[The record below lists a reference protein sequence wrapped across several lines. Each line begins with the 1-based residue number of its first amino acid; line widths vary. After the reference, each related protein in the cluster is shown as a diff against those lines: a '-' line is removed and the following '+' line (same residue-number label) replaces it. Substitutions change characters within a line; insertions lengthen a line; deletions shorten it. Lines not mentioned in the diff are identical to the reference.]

1 MASVEWKKIKAD
13 YVAGGTSYRKL
24 AEKYGVPFGT
34 LRRIAKQEGWT
45 QKRTQVEHRVDTK
58 MLETITEKEAQK
70 AVDVVDVANRLLD
83 KITEVLGGV
92 TTTQDIRHLTSALK
106 DIREI
111 KGIKS
116 EADIRE
122 QEARIA
128 KLQREAQEEHKDNEI
143 TVTIEGDLEIYSK

>member
-1 MASVEWKKIKAD
+1 MDWKRIKAE
-13 YVAGGTSYRKL
+13 YIAGGTSYRKL
-24 AEKYGVPFGT
+24 AKKYGVSPTT
-34 LRRIAKQEGWT
+34 LTKVAIREGWT
-45 QKRTQVEHRVDTK
+45 AARQHVDTK
-58 MLETITEKEAQK
+58 KTSKMIETISEKEAKK

-83 KITEVLGGV
+83 KITEMLGGV

-116 EADIRE
+116 EADLRE